1 MKKKHTII
9 PVLLAVMFILNTG
22 SIMVSAQSYNL
33 SPALELISEGI
44 GLSKCTVTTKDVKFS
59 RNDFEST
66 LGRPIEYIT
75 VTSLPSREVGYL
87 KYAGTDVMEG
97 QTIPAGNLGLLKFTP
112 ARAEGD
118 TSFEFCADGEMNF
131 SVTCT
136 MNVTEKQNSAPRAES
151 MIAEAVSGIG
161 LVKSLE
167 VYDPDGD
174 SFDIEI
180 SEYPE
185 KGVLKLSAN
194 GFIYTAMTNIEGND
208 SFSYRVKDRH
218 GNISDTASVTLNI
231 RKPATDVRY
240 SDMVGHWGYTSAIS
254 MTELGLM
261 DGDEKDGKNCFNPDA
276 PVSRGDFLAMAMICA
291 GLEKDIKLG
300 AVTTFADDSDIPSN
314 IKSYASYAEAGGI
327 INGYIDVNGKSVF
340 AGKEEITRA
349 EAAKVLSNIIGKA
362 KSAENFDFVDVASIP
377 SWARDSFAS
386 LVGMGIIN
394 GSPEGTLEPGK
405 TLTRAE
411 AAQLLCNT
419 VGYLKDRQR

>member
-1 MKKKHTII
+1 MKKKPII
-9 PVLLAVMFILNTG
+9 LSGLLAVLFILNIGCT
-22 SIMVSAQSYNL
+22 VSAQNYNL
-33 SPALELISEGI
+33 SPALELISESI
-44 GLSKCTVTTKDVKFS
+44 NLSKCTVTTRDVKFS
-59 RNDFEST
+59 RNDFEET

-75 VTSLPSREVGYL
+75 VTSLPSSSVGHL
-87 KYAGTDVMEG
+87 KYAGSDVQEG

-112 ARAEGD
+112 ARTEGN
-118 TSFEFCADGEMNF
+118 TSFEFCADGETDF
-131 SVTCT
+131 TVSCT
-136 MNVTEKQNSAPRAES
+136 MNVTGKQNYAPHVQDVL
-151 MIAEAVSGIG
+151 AEAVAGIG
-161 LVKSLE
+161 LVKTLD

-174 SFDIEI
+174 SVQVEI
-180 SEYPE
+180 AEYPE
-185 KGVLKLSAN
+185 KGIVKLTSN
-194 GFIYTAMTNIEGND
+194 GFVYTSLPNIQGND
-208 SFSYRVKDRH
+208 SFSYRVLDKY
-218 GNISDTASVTLNI
+218 GNASEKASVTINV
-231 RKPATDVRY
+231 RKPLTDIRY
-240 SDMVGHWGYTSAIS
+240 SDMAGHWGYTSAIA

-261 DGDEKDGKNCFNPDA
+261 DGEEKDGRICFNPDT

-327 INGYIDVNGKSVF
+327 INGYIDVNGNSVF

-349 EAAKVLSNIIGKA
+349 EAAKVLSNIIGRA
-362 KSAENFDFVDVASIP
+362 KSAQIFDFVDVASIP
-377 SWARDSFAS
+377 TWARDSFAS

-419 VGYLKDRQR
+419 VDYLKGVRA